1 MKLFPLSRRAMAK
14 TNALLIIKTINTIT
28 KTIFFQTLKF

>member
-14 TNALLIIKTINTIT
+14 TNALLKQKTINTLT
-28 KTIFFQTLKF
+28 KQ